1 MTRSEAILAVRFN
14 SICESNGIRYYAYG
28 LEYIHEPDKKHRES
42 IILHDLNTS
51 SITHAEY
58 RQVSVVDWKAPDW
71 LVESQLKKLQE
82 QQLNKIR

>member
-1 MTRSEAILAVRFN
+1 MDKAEATLAVRYN
-14 SICESNGIRYYAYG
+14 SICEAGGCRYYAYG

-42 IILHDLNTS
+42 IILHDLNTN

-71 LVESQLKKLQE
+71 LVESQLKKLREKQ
-82 QQLNKIR
+82 